1 MYWCLEKKETEKKL
15 GRRVNQAVDW
25 NDSGK
30 DNNSHKKRRLWRKII
45 DDVVQQ
51 RKH

>member
-1 MYWCLEKKETEKKL
+1 MYWSLEKKETDEKL
-15 GRRVNQAVDW
+15 DRRVNQAVDS

-30 DNNSHKKRRLWRKII
+30 DNRRLWRKII
-45 DDVVQQ
+45 HDVVQQ